1 MRLLIEVEH
10 LDGNYA
16 AEILPPDLI
25 RWERKT
31 GQKMADLQ
39 KRLGM
44 DDLAFMAWS
53 SLGRQGLIKAPFDTW
68 IDSLL
73 AVNPVAQEAPVPTDG
88 DN

>member
-10 LDGNYA
+10 LDGNFA
-16 AEILPPDLI
+16 AEILPPDII

-31 GQKMADLQ
+31 GGKMADLQ

-44 DDLAFMAWS
+44 EDLAFMSWA
-53 SLGRQGLIKAPFDTW
+53 SLSRQGFTKGNFDTW
-68 IDSLL
+68 IDSLTSVEPI
-73 AVNPVAQEAPVPTDG
+73 ATEAPDPIEG

>member
-10 LDGNYA
+10 LDGNFA
-16 AEILPPDLI
+16 AEILPPDII

-31 GQKMADLQ
+31 GGKMADLQ

-44 DDLAFMAWS
+44 DDLAFMAWA
-53 SLGRQGLIKAPFDTW
+53 SLSRQGLIKGNFDTW
-68 IDSLL
+68 IDSLT
-73 AVNPVAQEAPVPTDG
+73 AVEPVATEAPVPTGG